1 MEEIKGIIFED
12 TDTIGKVKD
21 IRELFV
27 KELANDLLDNDIG
40 IEDKINQINL
50 IQDLL
55 EKIQEEEDNTIIR
68 VGYNPMG
75 EFYYKHLTWEE

>member
-1 MEEIKGIIFED
+1 MEEIKGIIFENE
-12 TDTIGKVKD
+12 DTIGKVKD

-27 KELANDLLDNDIG
+27 KQLANDLLDNDIY

-50 IQDLL
+50 MQDLL
-55 EKIQEEEDNTIIR
+55 EKINEEEDNTIIR
-68 VGYNPMG
+68 VCYNPMG

>member
-27 KELANDLLDNDIG
+27 KQLSNDLLDNDIG
-40 IEDKINQINL
+40 IEDKINQISL
-50 IQDLL
+50 IYDLL
-55 EKIQEEEDNTIIR
+55 EKIEKEDKNTIIR

>member
-1 MEEIKGIIFED
+1 MEEIKGIIFENE
-12 TDTIGKVKD
+12 DTIGKVKD
-21 IRELFV
+21 IRKLFV
-27 KELANDLLDNDIG
+27 KELGNNLLDKNIY

-55 EKIQEEEDNTIIR
+55 EKINEEEDNTIIR